1 MAKRINGTDN
11 RIWADGGNGVTAG
24 SHPTVLATNPNADL
38 YGASRMFLESVEG
51 MLTLGW
57 RVVVSIPQ
65 PTGPLLDEIA
75 ERGGELRPA
84 PSPVLRKAYLS
95 GLGPV
100 RLLGLALR
108 ALPAEIR
115 LLREVRPDV
124 IYVNT
129 IIQPLWLLLGRCLGI
144 PVICHVHEGEASAP
158 WLVRKALSIPL
169 LLARRLILN
178 SRFSLS
184 VLTDVMPRVAARCVV
199 IVNGMP
205 GPPRVDP
212 PRTTLEDPVR
222 LLYIGRLSERKGTGD
237 AIEAVRLLG
246 IRGVDAQLDIV
257 GAVFPGMEPVEQDLR
272 RQVSDARLD
281 GRVRFCGFAPTVW
294 PYLAESDIVLVPSR
308 TDESFG
314 NTAVEAILAA
324 RPVIATRISGLAEAT
339 TGFDA
344 SLLVAPSDPGEIADA
359 VQRVVTQ
366 WSEFR
371 EHALADAPRAAVRHA
386 PAEYRSAI
394 ADVVHS
400 VVIGVNSP
408 ARRRRSRRS

>member
-1 MAKRINGTDN
+1 MAKRINSTAGRN
-11 RIWADGGNGVTAG
+11 WADGGDGLATGHV
-24 SHPTVLATNPNADL
+24 PTVLATNPNADL

-51 MLTLGW
+51 MLALGW

-84 PSPVLRKAYLS
+84 PSPVLRKKYLE
-95 GLGPV
+95 GLGLV

-115 LLREVRPDV
+115 ILREVRPDV

-129 IIQPLWLLLGRCLGI
+129 IIQPLWLVLGRCLGI
-144 PVICHVHEGEASAP
+144 PVVCHVHEGEASNP
-158 WLVRKALSIPL
+158 RLVRKALSMSL

-184 VLTDVMPRVAARCVV
+184 VLTDVMPRVAARSVV
-199 IVNGMP
+199 IVNGVP

-212 PRTTLEDPVR
+212 PRTTLDAPVR
-222 LLYIGRLSERKGTGD
+222 LLYIGRLSERKGTAD

-246 IRGVDAQLDIV
+246 IGGVDAQLDIV
-257 GAVFPGMEPVEQDLR
+257 GAVFPGMEPVEEDLR
-272 RQVSDARLD
+272 RQVADARLD
-281 GRVRFCGFAPTVW
+281 GRVRFCGFSPTVW
-294 PYLAESDIVLVPSR
+294 PYLAASDILLVPSR

-314 NTAVEAILAA
+314 NTAVEATLAA
-324 RPVIATRISGLAEAT
+324 RPVIATRIKGLVEAT

-344 SLLVAPSDPGEIADA
+344 SLLVAPSAPGEIAGA
-359 VQRVVTQ
+359 VQGVVTH
-366 WSEFR
+366 WSQFR
-371 EHALADAPRAAVRHA
+371 EHAMADAPRAALRHA
-386 PAEYRSAI
+386 PAAYRSAVTH
-394 ADVVHS
+394 VVRS
-400 VVIGVNSP
+400 MVTGVNSS
-408 ARRRRSRRS
+408 ARRR